1 MLLMRLRL
9 LLTLTI
15 ILLLGACHSVKLPSI
30 PLPTNILPQSP
41 PTKSLADAKK
51 QLDQA
56 TPCCTSF
63 ADFSYQARLP
73 WRPQQFVL
81 GNGSPVAA
89 INGVRSYF
97 LSFVLPVDA
106 KLPYKI
112 ALKSELNGRSV
123 GNSSYL
129 FAPSVVQ
136 LNDAFQPIDSQDVKL
151 CEYMGWSNSDSG
163 AFGSVTIT
171 DKRARYVVVYSSGK
185 QQTDNTYWEQSASTF
200 STSSTAAP
208 AAVSMGGS
216 YKIQHGPDGTVWVGM
231 MDKSYSEAVNK
242 AVCGKAPQGDGV
254 LHSLRTDLPHVSW
267 SSR

>member
-1 MLLMRLRL
+1 MRLRL
-9 LLTLTI
+9 LLTVVLM
-15 ILLLGACHSVKLPSI
+15 LLLGACHSVKLP
-30 PLPTNILPQSP
+30 LPTTLLPQSP
-41 PTKSLADAKK
+41 PPKTLADAKK

-63 ADFSYQARLP
+63 ADFSYQDRLP

-106 KLPYKI
+106 KLPYKV
-112 ALKSELNGRSV
+112 ALKSELIGRSV
-123 GNSSYL
+123 MGSSYL

-136 LNDAFQPIDSQDVKL
+136 LDDAFQPIDSQDVKL

-163 AFGSVTIT
+163 AFGSVIIT
-171 DKRARYVVVYSSGK
+171 DKRARYLVVYSSGK
-185 QQTDNTYWEQSASTF
+185 QQSDNTYWEQSASTF
-200 STSSTAAP
+200 TTTGSGNTP
-208 AAVSMGGS
+208 AAVSTGGS

-231 MDKSYSEAVNK
+231 MDKPYAEAVNR
-242 AVCGKAPQGDGV
+242 AVCGKAPQGDGL
-254 LHSLRTDLPHVSW
+254 LHSLRTDLPAHLSW
-267 SSR
+267 SSL

>member
-1 MLLMRLRL
+1 MRLRI
-9 LLTLTI
+9 LLTLVLT
-15 ILLLGACHSVKLPSI
+15 LLLGACHSVKLPSI
-30 PLPTNILPQSP
+30 PLPTILPQSP
-41 PTKSLADAKK
+41 PPKTLADAKK

-89 INGVRSYF
+89 INGARSYF
-97 LSFVLPVDA
+97 LAFALPPDA

-112 ALKSELNGRSV
+112 ALKSELTGRSV
-123 GNSSYL
+123 MSSSYL

-136 LNDAFQPIDSQDVKL
+136 LDDAFQPIDSQDVKL
-151 CEYMGWSNSDSG
+151 CEYMGWSSSDSG
-163 AFGSVTIT
+163 AFGSVAVT

-200 STSSTAAP
+200 STSSSTAP
-208 AAVSMGGS
+208 TAVSMGGS

-231 MDKSYSEAVNK
+231 MDKNYAEAVNK
-242 AVCGKAPQGDGV
+242 AVCGKAPQGDGL
-254 LHSLRTDLPHVSW
+254 LHSLHTDLPHISW
-267 SSR
+267 SSL